1 MVANEPGIRA
11 ISMLTFK
18 LPYKYFVSPK
28 KSEKGRRQVL
38 VLDGTQ

>member
-18 LPYKYFVSPK
+18 LPYKNFVSPK
-28 KSEKGRRQVL
+28 SKKGRRQVL